1 MNWGWIGTNAGLIW
15 GRVLEHV
22 ALTAPAIVIGFLIS
36 IPLGYWASRSRAA
49 RSVLLVVGNILY
61 TIPAIALLVFVPV
74 VLNASILDP
83 NNLVIALTLYA
94 LALMVRAA
102 SDAFASVPRD
112 IVSSA
117 RAVGFAGWQRFFAV
131 ELPLAGPVLLAGVRV
146 VSVSTVSL
154 ASVGALIGIDN
165 LGSFFTDAFQRQ
177 FLTEAI
183 VGIVAILIL
192 AAVFDVILNLL
203 GRILMPWNRRAR
215 SSAPSPALMRTP
227 APGVGA

>member
-49 RSVLLVVGNILY
+49 RSVLLVVGNIVY
-61 TIPAIALLVFVPV
+61 TIPAFALLVLVPV
-74 VLNASILDP
+74 VLNGAILDP

-94 LALMVRAA
+94 VALMIRVA
-102 SDAFASVPRD
+102 SDAFASVPGD
-112 IVSSA
+112 VKASA
-117 RAVGFAGWQRFFAV
+117 TAIGYSAWQRFFAV

-154 ASVGALIGIDN
+154 ASVGALTGIDN

-183 VGIVAILIL
+183 VGIVAILVI
-192 AAVFDVILNLL
+192 AGVYDVILNVL
-203 GRILMPWNRRAR
+203 GRILMPWRPRTVSPR
-215 SSAPSPALMRTP
+215 PSWMR
-227 APGVGA
+227 APGTARVS